1 MEQFQLRFRDPTG
14 WSKNHFEARSSN
26 NGRLNIEVK
35 NWESR
40 GHPFFGQSIHYLMI
54 IADFTPSVTI
64 VVRTNPHALTASTSL
79 PKHSD
84 QQADVLAGDDMH
96 ATFEIGFDYPGPGE
110 KHPIHEN
117 IAIAA
122 FLNSSVVFPKATTYN
137 NLNHKQWEYFRGMIW
152 NDDPECLLF
161 EKSTDDNR
169 LFGIGADWYQKF
181 KLGDAKCMTQR
192 SHFGDLQFLHAMGA
206 ADGEMPHITRERMLQ
221 WMGVMYKL
229 ACGNQ
234 GVSEDQHLREH
245 FDDSMF
251 NRKTDPSGGTTLRD
265 LILADRPEYRG
276 SNIPLRALGICMHM
290 IQDSYAMGHVQRR
303 LLNRWD
309 FERRDKN
316 GYLVF
321 RPGAWAQWGPIVSF
335 HTYGT
340 QDEDRH
346 SFYDGLEGAHV
357 PNPRDIGSFNRL
369 LGARDAI
376 NACILLINAFARKQS
391 WSELRPEMETRV
403 FAIDPNAKPCNSAVD
418 NSIPGLDFAYGEET
432 DHAPEEP
439 AYYSGLAEKGMFLDP
454 EAGTQ
459 PCAAMQHQHGK
470 VTWLRGLVLTLTILV
485 VLLLTM
491 WLKGCVFGN
500 LIHI

>member
-1 MEQFQLRFRDPTG
+1 VSCFSFSPTTTD
-14 WSKNHFEARSSN
+14 
-26 NGRLNIEVK
+26 LV
-35 NWESR
+35 
-40 GHPFFGQSIHYLMI
+40 YV
-54 IADFTPSVTI
+54 VTI
-64 VVRTNPHALTASTSL
+64 VVRTNPHALTASTPIPSR
-79 PKHSD
+79 SG
-84 QQADVLAGDDMH
+84 QQLDSPAGTDMH

-122 FLNSSVVFPKATTYN
+122 LLNSSLVFPKATTYN
-137 NLNHKQWEYFRGMIW
+137 NLNHKQWEYFRGIIW

-161 EKSTDDNR
+161 KESADDNR
-169 LFGIGADWYQKF
+169 LFGVGADWWKKF
-181 KLGDAKCMTQR
+181 QFGDEKCMTQR

-206 ADGEMPHITRERMLQ
+206 ADHEMPHTTRERMLH

-234 GVSEDQHLREH
+234 GVSENQSLREH

-251 NRKTDPSGGTTLRD
+251 SGTPSGGSSLRD
-265 LILADRPEYRG
+265 LILADRPEYRA

-321 RPGAWAQWGPIVSF
+321 RPGTWAQWGEIVSF

-340 QDEDRH
+340 QDENRH
-346 SFYDGLEGAHV
+346 SFYDGLEGASV
-357 PNPRDIGSFNRL
+357 PNPRDLASFNRL

-376 NACILLINAFARKQS
+376 EACILLINAFARKRS
-391 WSELRPEMETRV
+391 WTELRQEMEARV
-403 FAIDPNAKPCNSAVD
+403 FAIDPDAKPCNSAVD
-418 NSIPGLDFAYGEET
+418 NSIPGLDYAYAEEIDQTAEET
-432 DHAPEEP
+432 
-439 AYYSGLAEKGMFLDP
+439 YYTGLDEKSLLLDP
-454 EAGTQ
+454 EAGTRSY
-459 PCAAMQHQHGK
+459 AAMQQHRN
-470 VTWLRGLVLTLTILV
+470 TAWLRRVALTLV
-485 VLLLTM
+485 VLVFLLLAV
-491 WLKGCVFGN
+491 WFKGCA
-500 LIHI
+500 LARIIHA